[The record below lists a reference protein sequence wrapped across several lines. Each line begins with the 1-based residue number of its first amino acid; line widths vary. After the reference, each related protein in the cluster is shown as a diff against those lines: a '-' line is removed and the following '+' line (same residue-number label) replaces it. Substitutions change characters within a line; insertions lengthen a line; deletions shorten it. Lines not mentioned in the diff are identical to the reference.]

1 MVVVSLPIE
10 KTIQLEVSAD
20 LIPPP
25 PTLGRQF
32 SPHHQPLWLDHR
44 LYPLQVGSHRRKLRR
59 VGDVARAARRR
70 RTAMNDTSDVQES
83 GGGGACRPGGGP
95 GGGPRSGPTGGPG
108 GGSGGGP
115 GSGLRSGPSS
125 GTARTAG
132 NG

>member
-83 GGGGACRPGGGP
+83 GGGG
-95 GGGPRSGPTGGPG
+95 SVSTGGWAG
-108 GGSGGGP
+108 GRAEEWADGRAGGRVG
-115 GSGLRSGPSS
+115 GW
-125 GTARTAG
+125 AG
-132 NG
+132 EWVAEWAEQRDG